1 MTIFTGSQHKIKGRL
16 APSPTGG
23 LHQGNARTFLIAWLL
38 ARRNQGKIVFRM
50 EDLDASRA
58 RADAALTAL
67 ADLRSLGLD
76 WDEGPDLGGPDAP
89 YTQSERTAVYQSALQ
104 LLIEKNLVYPCTCTR
119 SDIARAASAPHAE
132 DMPAQ
137 YPGLCAHHHS
147 SKGLDYEQSGL
158 GFAWRFRTEGQSVQW
173 FDHVRGPQTHHL
185 DKIGGDFIVARSGMI
200 FSYQLAVVV
209 DDAAMGVTQVVRGH
223 DLVESTPRQLLIQ
236 EALNLPR
243 PEYWHVGLVVGP
255 DGKRLAKRDDSV
267 KLSVLR
273 GQGRDITQALLE
285 SLGWGEI
292 HASDPHEKLV
302 KAIADWSL
310 EPSSLFADRTIRL

>member
-1 MTIFTGSQHKIKGRL
+1 MTTFTGSQPKIKGRL

-23 LHQGNARTFLIAWLL
+23 LHLGNARTFLIAWLL

-76 WDEGPDLGGPDAP
+76 WDEGPDVGGPEAP
-89 YTQSERTAVYQSALQ
+89 YTQSERTAVYQAALQ
-104 LLIEKNLVYPCTCTR
+104 VLIEKNLVYPCTCTR

-147 SKGLDYEQSGL
+147 SKGLEYEQSGL

-173 FDHVRGPQTHHL
+173 FDHVRGPQTHQL

-223 DLVESTPRQLLIQ
+223 DLVESTPRQILIQ
-236 EALNLPR
+236 SALNLPR

-292 HASDPHEKLV
+292 HASDSHEKLV

-310 EPSSLFADRTIRL
+310 DPASLLLDMTICP